1 LRPVQTL
8 WLGPDHHLVH
18 YPIAGGEVVN
28 IVAIGLDPAR
38 GSGDQAW
45 HTQTWTAEAQVADI
59 LREYAGWD
67 ARVLDLIRSAT
78 DTKRWALYDHEPLP
92 QWTRGRVGL
101 LGDAAHAMLP
111 FFAQGAAQ
119 AVEDAA
125 VLATCLRGV
134 GHQAWPDALRRYERL
149 RKPRATQVQ
158 EMSRGREVRNHL
170 HDGPE
175 QQARDAELASSQP
188 LRQSAWLY
196 GHDALADTA

>member
-1 LRPVQTL
+1 V
-8 WLGPDHHLVH
+8 D
-18 YPIAGGEVVN
+18 
-28 IVAIGLDPAR
+28 
-38 GSGDQAW
+38 
-45 HTQTWTAEAQVADI
+45 DI

-92 QWTRGRVGL
+92 RWTQGRVTL

-125 VLATCLRGV
+125 VLAACL
-134 GHQAWPDALRRYERL
+134 QAAPPDAWPEALLRYERL

-158 EMSRGREVRNHL
+158 AMSRGRELRNHL
-170 HDGPE
+170 PDGPE
-175 QQARDAELASSQP
+175 QLARDAELASSQP

-196 GHDALADTA
+196 GHDALAID